1 MPLFF
6 LVLKKYLGLDCGR
19 REEKRICFFFF
30 AGVGGVENRKKEQ
43 KNA

>member
-19 REEKRICFFFF
+19 REEKRICFFFL
-30 AGVGGVENRKKEQ
+30 GGVENRKKEQ